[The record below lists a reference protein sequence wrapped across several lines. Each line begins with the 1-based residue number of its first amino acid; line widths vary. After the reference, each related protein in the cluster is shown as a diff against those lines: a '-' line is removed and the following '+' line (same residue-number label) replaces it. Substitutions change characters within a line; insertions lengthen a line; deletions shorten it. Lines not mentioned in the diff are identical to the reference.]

1 MANSKNIAGI
11 LGPSLMALSASEA
24 ANVNVWASDTPA
36 GIYFNGAAL
45 FVAGLAI
52 VREHNFW
59 VRDWTLMVTV
69 LGWSALMIGLF
80 RMFAPE
86 FHLREA
92 QHPAVLLE
100 LTLPFMA
107 GAFLTYHA
115 YRRE

>member
-1 MANSKNIAGI
+1 MANSKNIAGL

-36 GIYFNGAAL
+36 GIYLNGALL

-52 VREHNFW
+52 VRAHNVW
-59 VRDWTLMVTV
+59 ERDWTFMVTV
-69 LGWSALMIGLF
+69 MGWSALVIGLL
-80 RMFAPE
+80 RMFAPD

-92 QHPAVLLE
+92 QHFSGLVE

-115 YRRE
+115 YRRR